1 MAAPNF
7 GSQGRSIAVGW
18 IAGAVSALTFHAF
31 AWWVFYLLGM
41 QQLAPY
47 PMIPNA
53 FGVPLILSL
62 AFWAGVWGIVMVLI
76 APRITQPFWVV
87 CVIVSL
93 AASVVQ
99 AFALPPLRGGSI
111 NWNLVGI
118 LRAFVVN
125 GVWGIGVA
133 IIAPLVSNALGRRSP
148 A

>member
-7 GSQGRSIAVGW
+7 GSHGRGIAVGF

-31 AWWVFYLLGM
+31 AWWIFYLIGM
-41 QQLAPY
+41 QRLAPY
-47 PMIPNA
+47 PMIPNG

-76 APRITQPFWVV
+76 APRIRQPFLVV
-87 CVIVSL
+87 CLIVSL

-99 AFALPPLRGGSI
+99 IFAVPTLRGGAISWDVI
-111 NWNLVGI
+111 AW
-118 LRAFVVN
+118 LRAVVIN
-125 GVWGIGVA
+125 GVWAIGVA
-133 IIAPLVSNALGRRSP
+133 IIAPLVSSALGQRSH